1 MFARE
6 LVVGWGDN
14 GMTYMKSRM
23 FVLFVFIVGCSV
35 QEPSQSTV
43 TDAVDLDIATRIV
56 AESLSDQNE
65 GAIAALTDA
74 LTRVSVNGLER
85 LTGTGLPDTTG
96 TSGRGQEMDFIYS
109 FLADSSLHQAQ
120 FSRRVSRDGYGK
132 SVNIR
137 TSHRYLEPSG
147 VLEGI
152 LFNGLRSGSI
162 ATDLVNSHFTRSDQW
177 AVTGLSPSSTILTI
191 DGWHRGEGMI
201 GAIRYSIDIRFFT
214 ITINRALAMATKSLS
229 QGVNGSMTYSV
240 RLERT
245 DAGSPL
251 MKTLN
256 GTVEFRGDGT
266 ALMRFGTTIK
276 APRTLSVNTG
286 DVLEE
291 DEFEGVVSRVE
302 DRVIVLTNGERIRIP
317 SDSVIDE
324 GSDFLTL
331 AEVIQALANGIRVRA
346 EGDLTE
352 SSTEQDRVAELVEF
366 ENDSDSDDSAD
377 EDDEEDDDEG

>member
-1 MFARE
+1 MFARG
-6 LVVGWGDN
+6 LVVEWGVD
-14 GMTYMKSRM
+14 GMTSMKSIALVL
-23 FVLFVFIVGCSV
+23 VLFIAGCSV
-35 QEPSQSTV
+35 QEPSHSTV
-43 TDAVDLDIATRIV
+43 LDAVDLDIATRVV
-56 AESLSDQNE
+56 AESLSDQND

-74 LTRVSVNGLER
+74 LTRVSANGLER

-96 TSGRGQEMDFIYS
+96 TSGRGQETDFIYS
-109 FLADSSLHQAQ
+109 FQADSAIHEAQ
-120 FSRRVSRDGYGK
+120 FSRSVVRVGYDK

-137 TSHRYLEPSG
+137 TRHRYVESSG

-152 LFNGLRSGSI
+152 LFSGLRSGTI
-162 ATDLVNSHFTRSDQW
+162 ATDLMASHFTRTDQW
-177 AVTGLSPSSTILTI
+177 AITGLSPSSAVLTI
-191 DGWHRGEGMI
+191 DGWHRGEGTM
-201 GAIRYSIDIRFFT
+201 GSVRYVIDIRFFN
-214 ITINRALAMATKSLS
+214 ITIDRALAMATKSLS

-245 DAGSPL
+245 DVASPL
-251 MKTLN
+251 VKTLN

-286 DVLEE
+286 KPLEE

-317 SDSVIDE
+317 TDSVIDE
-324 GSDFLTL
+324 DSEFLTL
-331 AEVIQALANGIRVRA
+331 AEVVQALANGIRIRA

-352 SSTEQDRVAELVEF
+352 SSTDQNKVAELVEF
-366 ENDSDSDDSAD
+366 ENDS
-377 EDDEEDDDEG
+377 EDDEEDDDAGE